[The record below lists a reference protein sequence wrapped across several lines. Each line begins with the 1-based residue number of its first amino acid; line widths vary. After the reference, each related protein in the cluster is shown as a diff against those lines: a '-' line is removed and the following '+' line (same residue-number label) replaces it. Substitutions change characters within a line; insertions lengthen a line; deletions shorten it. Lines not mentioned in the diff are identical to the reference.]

1 MNERNDLRET
11 VGGQERRNLD
21 QPDDSNPIDRP
32 MTVVIALGVV
42 VVAVAALL
50 LLM

>member
-1 MNERNDLRET
+1 MNKDFGAGEQRNSA
-11 VGGQERRNLD
+11 

-32 MTVVIALGVV
+32 MTVVIALAVV
-42 VVAVAALL
+42 VVVVAALL